1 MFNEHMW
8 RCITLYQFICS
19 IWMLIAEG
27 PSWWTKEI
35 FAPWK
40 CWFHTLCKVPGLHGL
55 HPTGAVASPI
65 LTFAP
70 AVALEAAA
78 ERGLRL
84 TYCSVNG
91 HQVGAPV
98 RIPLGIG
105 RLPSSQTGSQW
116 MTFLIVS
123 GFNFRLDMASTSVY
137 AACGSILQFFPGLVA
152 MCSNYWYQVL
162 NFQHDNE
169 WIGMVTSCLPS
180 NMRHGFRTTR
190 WCRLLN
196 FRHGPKKCGWR
207 DRRKNLFINGSY
219 KKGPWIPKIG
229 CQHVAT

>member
-1 MFNEHMW
+1 MMKKSNRSPTETWTSIYDMSLHE
-8 RCITLYQFICS
+8 RCLMNICGGVSLCTSLFVLY

-55 HPTGAVASPI
+55 HPTGPVASPI

-98 RIPLGIG
+98 RIPLGIWKVAIKSNWITMDDFFDCFWIQ
-105 RLPSSQTGSQW
+105 LPLRYGVNEC
-116 MTFLIVS
+116 LCCLRIHP
-123 GFNFRLDMASTSVY
+123 
-137 AACGSILQFFPGLVA
+137 SIFSRTR
-152 MCSNYWYQVL
+152 SNV
-162 NFQHDNE
+162 
-169 WIGMVTSCLPS
+169 
-180 NMRHGFRTTR
+180 
-190 WCRLLN
+190 
-196 FRHGPKKCGWR
+196 
-207 DRRKNLFINGSY
+207 
-219 KKGPWIPKIG
+219 
-229 CQHVAT
+229 